1 MKYGAVRK
9 FFRGKSR
16 LSSLVIN
23 IWSTSQ
29 SIGNIKNFLH
39 VYLLLRTAGWAFVL
53 VAGFFTDFTS
63 LRLHI
68 SLLIHHKDDWKDKIL
83 WRNHAWCQN
92 TLSVFS
98 SPGPVKRLGTNTIL
112 LPVHPSSFEFQTNP
126 KWRVLPINP
135 ATQKRSKAFCPSL
148 SRATTIVSWSIQYWR
163 RASQGDEKCVTFFR
177 FAYSVS
183 HISWL

>member
-1 MKYGAVRK
+1 MKGVRVKFPHNPILHHASIYEDLLFSAKPIRCACIMKYGLVRK

-83 WRNHAWCQN
+83 WRNHA
-92 TLSVFS
+92 
-98 SPGPVKRLGTNTIL
+98 
-112 LPVHPSSFEFQTNP
+112 
-126 KWRVLPINP
+126 
-135 ATQKRSKAFCPSL
+135 
-148 SRATTIVSWSIQYWR
+148 
-163 RASQGDEKCVTFFR
+163 
-177 FAYSVS
+177 
-183 HISWL
+183 